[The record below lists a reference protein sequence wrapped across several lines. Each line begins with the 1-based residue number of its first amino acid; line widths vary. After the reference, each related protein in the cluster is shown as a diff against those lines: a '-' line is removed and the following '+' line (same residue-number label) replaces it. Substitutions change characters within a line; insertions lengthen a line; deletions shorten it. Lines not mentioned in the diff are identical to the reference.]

1 VKKFVTLFEKTEN
14 FHLIKDVGQIPYLMY
29 HYFGYDSTIVTYK
42 NNDLY
47 PYLDDEVKGLKL
59 KFIPKVKLGRY
70 SLSALVYLF
79 FNAKNIDVLHLFH
92 HREKTYLNFLM
103 YKWRNPNGIA
113 FLKSDMG
120 LNSIK
125 EYDGFV
131 PKKRPKYAVRQWL
144 LDKVLPKLDVL
155 TIETQEGYEYVCNRY
170 PNYADKMFFM
180 PNGMNIERM
189 YALASAKTF
198 TDKENIILT
207 VGRIG
212 APEKNN
218 ELLLSAIEKLELG
231 DWKVIFIGPIEKHFE
246 FVIEKFFQKNPHLQ
260 KKVIFTGAIYD
271 RKLLFEWYARS
282 KIFCLTS
289 IEESFGFVLIEAM
302 AYANYVVTTPI
313 SSANEITDWG
323 KCGTI
328 VSSEIELFEQL
339 RVLME
344 GSNNVEVI
352 AGLAK
357 ERTRSRYDWK
367 AILRTLNDFIEKKQS
382 L

>member
-1 VKKFVTLFEKTEN
+1 MKKFVTLFEKTEN
-14 FHLIKDVGQIPYLMY
+14 FHLIKDVGQIPYLMH

-42 NNDLY
+42 NNDSY
-47 PYLDDEVKGLKL
+47 PYLEDEVQGLKL

-70 SLSALVYLF
+70 SLSSLAYLF

-125 EYDGFV
+125 EYDGVV

-144 LDKVLPKLDVL
+144 FDKVLPKLDVL
-155 TIETQEGYEYVCNRY
+155 TIETQEGCEYVCNRY
-170 PNYADKMFFM
+170 PNYADKMGFI

-189 YALASAKTF
+189 YALTPVKTF

-218 ELLLSAIEKLELG
+218 EMLLSAIEKIDLE
-231 DWKVIFIGPIEKHFE
+231 DWKAVFIGPIEKGFE
-246 FVIEKFFQKNPHLQ
+246 SVIEDFFQKNPHL
-260 KKVIFTGAIYD
+260 KEKVIFTGAIYD
-271 RKLLFEWYARS
+271 RKLLFDWYARS

-313 SSANEITDWG
+313 SSANEITDFG
-323 KCGTI
+323 KCGMI
-328 VSSEIELFEQL
+328 VSTEIELSEQL
-339 RVLME
+339 GVLIE
-344 GSNNVEVI
+344 GSNQVEVI
-352 AGLAK
+352 AELAK
-357 ERTRSRYDWK
+357 ERTFSRYDWK
-367 AILRTLNDFIEKKQS
+367 TILRTLNDFIEKK
-382 L
+382 

>member
-1 VKKFVTLFEKTEN
+1 MKRFITLFEKTEN
-14 FHLIKDVGQIPYLMY
+14 FHLIKDVGQIPYLMH

-42 NNDLY
+42 NNDSY

-79 FNAKNIDVLHLFH
+79 FNAKKIDVLHLFH

-103 YKWRNPNGIA
+103 YKWRNPEGIA

-131 PKKRPKYAVRQWL
+131 PKKRPKYAIRQWL
-144 LDKVLPKLDVL
+144 FDQVLPKLDVI
-155 TIETQEGYEYVCNRY
+155 TIETEEGYEHIRTRY
-170 PNYADKMFFM
+170 PDYAEKMFFM

-189 YALASAKTF
+189 YELTPVRTF
-198 TDKENIILT
+198 EKKENIILT

-218 ELLLSAIEKLELG
+218 EMLLSTIEKMELG
-231 DWKVIFIGPIEKHFE
+231 DWKVVFIGPIEKR
-246 FVIEKFFQKNPHLQ
+246 FQSTIDMFYERNPHL
-260 KKVIFTGAIYD
+260 KDYVIFTGAIYD
-271 RKLLFEWYARS
+271 RKALFEWYARS
-282 KIFCLTS
+282 KIFSLTS

-302 AYANYVVTTPI
+302 AYANHIVTTSI
-313 SSANEITDWG
+313 SSANEITGNG
-323 KCGTI
+323 KAGSI
-328 VSSEIELFEQL
+328 INSDEELRERLSDLMNDARGLKAVGDLSVMKVKKRYSWYKNLSNFQELIAAKNEI
-339 RVLME
+339 
-344 GSNNVEVI
+344 
-352 AGLAK
+352 
-357 ERTRSRYDWK
+357 
-367 AILRTLNDFIEKKQS
+367 
-382 L
+382 

>member
-1 VKKFVTLFEKTEN
+1 MKKFVTLFEKTEN
-14 FHLIKDVGQIPYLMY
+14 FHLIKDVGQIPYLMH
-29 HYFGYDSTIVTYK
+29 HYFGYDATIVTYK
-42 NNDLY
+42 NNNLY
-47 PYLDDEVKGLKL
+47 PYLDNEVKGLKL

-79 FNAKNIDVLHLFH
+79 LNAKNIDVLHLFH

-103 YKWRNPNGIA
+103 YKWRNPDGIA

-144 LDKVLPKLDVL
+144 FDKVLAKLDVL

-170 PNYADKMFFM
+170 PDYADKMFFM

-189 YALASAKTF
+189 YALAPVKTF
-198 TDKENIILT
+198 ADKENIILT

-218 ELLLSAIEKLELG
+218 EMLLSAIEKLNLG
-231 DWKVIFIGPIEKHFE
+231 EWKVVFIGPIEKRFE
-246 FVIEKFFQKNPHLQ
+246 SVIEEFFQKNPHLQ
-260 KKVIFTGAIYD
+260 EKVIFTGAIYD
-271 RKLLFEWYARS
+271 RQLLFEWYARS

-302 AYANYVVTTPI
+302 AYGNYVVTTSI
-313 SSANEITDWG
+313 SSANEITDCG
-323 KCGTI
+323 QCGTI
-328 VSSEIELFEQL
+328 VSRESELSEQL
-339 RVLME
+339 RVLIE
-344 GSNNVEVI
+344 GSSQVEGI
-352 AGLAK
+352 AELAK
-357 ERTRSRYDWK
+357 ERTFSRYDWK
-367 AILRTLNDFIEKKQS
+367 TILRTLNNFIEKKQR

>member
-1 VKKFVTLFEKTEN
+1 MKKFVTLFEKTEN
-14 FHLIKDVGQIPYLMY
+14 FHLIKDVGQIPYLMH

-42 NNDLY
+42 NNDSY
-47 PYLDDEVKGLKL
+47 PYLEDEVQGLKL

-70 SLSALVYLF
+70 SLSSLAYLF

-125 EYDGFV
+125 EYDGVV

-144 LDKVLPKLDVL
+144 FDKVLPKLDVL
-155 TIETQEGYEYVCNRY
+155 TIETQEGCEYVCNRY
-170 PNYADKMFFM
+170 PNYADKMVFI

-189 YALASAKTF
+189 YALTPVKTF

-218 ELLLSAIEKLELG
+218 EMLLSAIEKIDLE
-231 DWKVIFIGPIEKHFE
+231 DWKAVFIGPIEKGFE
-246 FVIEKFFQKNPHLQ
+246 SVIEDFFQKNPHL
-260 KKVIFTGAIYD
+260 KEKVIFTGAIYD
-271 RKLLFEWYARS
+271 RKLLFDWYARS

-313 SSANEITDWG
+313 SSANEITDFG
-323 KCGTI
+323 KCGMI
-328 VSSEIELFEQL
+328 VSTEIELSEQL
-339 RVLME
+339 GVLIE
-344 GSNNVEVI
+344 GSNQVEVI
-352 AGLAK
+352 AELAK
-357 ERTRSRYDWK
+357 ERTFSRYDWK
-367 AILRTLNDFIEKKQS
+367 TILRTLNDFIEKK
-382 L
+382 

>member
-1 VKKFVTLFEKTEN
+1 MKNFVTLFEKTEN
-14 FHLIKDVGQIPYLMY
+14 IHLIKDVGQIPYLMH

-42 NNDLY
+42 NNALY

-59 KFIPKVKLGRY
+59 KFIPKVQLGRY
-70 SLSALVYLF
+70 SLSALVHLF
-79 FNAKNIDVLHLFH
+79 LNARNIDVLHLFH
-92 HREKTYLNFLM
+92 HREKTYLNFLI

-131 PKKRPKYAVRQWL
+131 PKKRQKYAIRQWL
-144 LDKVLPKLDVL
+144 FDKVLPKLDVL
-155 TIETQEGYEYVCNRY
+155 AIETQEGYEYACNRY
-170 PNYADKMFFM
+170 PNHTDKIFFM
-180 PNGMNIERM
+180 PNGINIERM
-189 YALASAKTF
+189 HTLMPVKTF
-198 TDKENIILT
+198 ADKENIILT

-218 ELLLSAIEKLELG
+218 ELLLSAIEKLDLW
-231 DWKVIFIGPIEKHFE
+231 DWKVVLIGPIEKRFDS
-246 FVIEKFFQKNPHLQ
+246 VVEKFFQKNPHL
-260 KKVIFTGAIYD
+260 KERVIFTGAIYD
-271 RKLLFEWYARS
+271 RKLLFDWYARS

-302 AYANYVVTTPI
+302 VYANYVVTTSI
-313 SSANEITDWG
+313 SSANEITDFG

-328 VSSEIELFEQL
+328 VSSETELSEQL
-339 RVLME
+339 RVLIE
-344 GSNNVEVI
+344 GFSQVEGI
-352 AGLAK
+352 AELAK

-367 AILRTLNDFIEKKQS
+367 TILGTLNDFIEKKQRI
-382 L
+382 